1 MKLELLRKLERDRAE
16 MRAVVLVTHLKSGQ
30 QYLVYPLEKEAESSV
45 EDSVLEAAKG
55 AVRSDKGG
63 TIPAPD
69 GDGEG
74 FLNVYNPPLRMIIV
88 GAVHIAQPL
97 SKIAAIAGYDVIVVD
112 PRRSFATETRF
123 PGVRLVGEWP
133 DDGLKALDIDHRTA
147 IVTLTHDPKLDDPGL
162 IVALASDAFYIGSLG
177 SKRTH
182 AARLD
187 RLRAEGLG
195 DDALARIEAPI
206 GLDIGAKST
215 AEIAVAIMGS
225 ITAALRQV
233 SCSSARFPFPRRK
246 VRFWR
251 TASPST
257 ASATRRG
264 TSSKKSTFRPSP
276 TRALPM

>member
-1 MKLELLRKLERDRAE
+1 MKLELLRKLERDRAGK
-16 MRAVVLVTHLKSGQ
+16 RAVVLVTHLKSGG
-30 QYLVYPLEKEAESSV
+30 QYLVYPLEKDTGNSV
-45 EDSVLEAAKG
+45 EESVLEAAKG
-55 AVRSDKGG
+55 AVRGDKGR

-69 GDGEG
+69 GDGEL
-74 FLNVYNPPLRMIIV
+74 FLNVFNPPLRMIIV

-97 SKIAAIAGYDVIVVD
+97 SQVAAIAGYEVVVVD
-112 PRRSFATETRF
+112 PRRSFATEARF

-133 DDGLKALDIDHRTA
+133 DDGLKALGIDHRTA

-162 IVALASDAFYIGSLG
+162 MVALASDAFYIGSLG

-187 RLRAEGLG
+187 RLRAEGLS

-233 SCSSARFPFPRRK
+233 S
-246 VRFWR
+246 
-251 TASPST
+251 
-257 ASATRRG
+257 
-264 TSSKKSTFRPSP
+264 
-276 TRALPM
+276 